1 LQLRCNKTII
11 ITEFLGIMV
20 KREANMLINLAGG
33 LTAALHWFPHK
44 FGIKR
49 AATGVRGMKEEVPV
63 Q

>member
-1 LQLRCNKTII
+1 
-11 ITEFLGIMV
+11 MV
-20 KREANMLINLAGG
+20 KRDTGMLINLAGG

-49 AATGVRGMKEEVPV
+49 AATGFRDSKEEVPV